1 MTKRMT
7 VRLDDEVYER
17 LQDLRG
23 RLISETK
30 KGVSMTQL
38 INALLS
44 DALKRVKIPE
54 VVAWLK
60 EG

>member
-1 MTKRMT
+1 MT